1 METKYNSLRYS
12 SVCKVSSRTYNH
24 NNNYEPTET
33 QLEAAI
39 IYYTYTK
46 STKYKSNPRSF
57 IIKYQCETIQCDQ
70 STRTNIHADCD
81 CIEKTLNILI
91 QACVGNTQHLKAHTA
106 HDLR

>member
-1 METKYNSLRYS
+1 MNRLKHSW
-12 SVCKVSSRTYNH
+12 K
-24 NNNYEPTET
+24 P
-33 QLEAAI
+33 QLYI
-39 IYYTYTK
+39 IHIQ
-46 STKYKSNPRSF
+46 KYKSNPRSF